1 MKDEIKEIISIYNA
15 ILENKDIIIKEAKDF
30 NDYTYIEYCGI
41 KTPKVR
47 KGESVSKGDT
57 LGGSDTD
64 VEVFIYNSNKD
75 KENISSIYFPKESIG
90 KNVKERSGKYIIPS
104 ENTQKIK
111 SPTDGIISND
121 IYNTICPNQILI
133 KYYKKEK
140 TEDEENNT
148 YRKPNRLQGET
159 ESSIVKF
166 LFDKKYREELG
177 KIFKS
182 EPEKEK
188 GWLNKY
194 FDKISTTK
202 KVQENVNRIKGLLK

>member
-57 LGGSDTD
+57 LGSSDTD

-75 KENISSIYFPKESIG
+75 KGNISSIFFPKESIG

-104 ENTQKIK
+104 ENTKKIK
-111 SPTDGIISND
+111 SPTDVIISND
-121 IYNTICPNQILI
+121 IYNTVCPNQILI
-133 KYYKKEK
+133 KYYKENETNEK
-140 TEDEENNT
+140 NNT
-148 YRKPNRLQGET
+148 YREPNRLQGEK
-159 ESSIVKF
+159 ESSVVKF
-166 LFDKKYREELG
+166 LFDKEYREKLG